1 MRCKKVL
8 SPDVASEEYLKLEE
22 EYKELGV
29 YIKKV
34 SSKTQKAML
43 RNKRKAIRERQN
55 YLYTQISGSGYL
67 QDIAKEL
74 GINYHSL
81 YRRTLKTKK

>member
-1 MRCKKVL
+1 MRYKKVL
-8 SPDVASEEYLKLEE
+8 SPDVASEEYLELETK
-22 EYKELGV
+22 YKELGD
-29 YIKKV
+29 YIEKV

-67 QDIAKEL
+67 QDIAKET
-74 GINYHSL
+74 GINYKSL